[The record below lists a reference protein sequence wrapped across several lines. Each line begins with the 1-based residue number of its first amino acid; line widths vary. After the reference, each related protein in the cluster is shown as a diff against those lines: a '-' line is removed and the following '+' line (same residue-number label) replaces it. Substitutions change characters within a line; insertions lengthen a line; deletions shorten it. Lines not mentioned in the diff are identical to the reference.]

1 MCFALCK
8 SSMSLPH
15 TALTRCNAL
24 ISGLYIQVW
33 LCWRKSAND
42 APHARQLASLVSH
55 RGESCSVLDPCFSCA
70 GLAVLADM
78 LLTTH
83 FMMLVMLTIWRLPL
97 IAVVAF
103 YFFFAPIEA
112 TYWSSTL
119 EKIPTGAQ
127 PITITVTLSI
137 TILLIVN
144 CSAEVWS
151 CAGASL
157 LACL

>member
-1 MCFALCK
+1 M
-8 SSMSLPH
+8 
-15 TALTRCNAL
+15 
-24 ISGLYIQVW
+24 
-33 LCWRKSAND
+33 
-42 APHARQLASLVSH
+42 
-55 RGESCSVLDPCFSCA
+55 
-70 GLAVLADM
+70 LADM

-127 PITITVTLSI
+127 PMDITESWPSQC
-137 TILLIVN
+137 
-144 CSAEVWS
+144 CS
-151 CAGASL
+151 
-157 LACL
+157 